1 MALADQLEAIRH
13 EHGPWTAHNI
23 ELAPGLF
30 TIAPA
35 PADRAQ
41 QRAALYSGLAAR
53 LLRRPLRGQRL
64 LDLGCLEG
72 GISLALARQ
81 GAHCT
86 GVDVRPSHLAK
97 AKFAAKT
104 LGLQR
109 RCRWIEADV
118 TDEDLWGRLGL
129 FDLVICSG
137 LLYHLDA
144 PNLLPLL
151 RNLRSAC
158 RERGMALIDTNIAPS
173 PQTCVELPG
182 QPPLWGCD
190 WQEHEAETDHRQ
202 RMAAGWSSYRND
214 QAFWLTERS
223 LTNAL
228 VCAGFGTV
236 LKPLY
241 PYHEWGHQ
249 TRDVWIA
256 LPGDGHLNS
265 LPLRREPDPR
275 PWAHPGLP

>member
-1 MALADQLEAIRH
+1 MTLADQLAAIRL

-23 ELAPGLF
+23 EVEPGLF

-35 PADRAQ
+35 SPDRAQ
-41 QRAALYSGLAAR
+41 QRATLYSGLATT
-53 LLRRPLRGQRL
+53 LLRQPVRARKI

-72 GISLALARQ
+72 GISLALAQQ

-97 AKFAAKT
+97 AAFASRA
-104 LGLQR
+104 LRLHR
-109 RCRWIEADV
+109 RCRWLEADV
-118 TDEDLWGRLGL
+118 TDPNLWKRLGR

-144 PNLLPLL
+144 GDLLPLL
-151 RNLRSAC
+151 HHLRTAC
-158 RERGMALIDTNIAPS
+158 SDRGMALIDTNIAPA
-173 PQTCVELPG
+173 PQACVELPG
-182 QPPLWGCD
+182 QPPLWGCHWEEHPPAAD
-190 WQEHEAETDHRQ
+190 QQERL
-202 RMAAGWSSYRND
+202 AASWSSYRNN

-228 VCAGFGTV
+228 ITAGFGTV

-249 TRDVWIA
+249 TRDVWLA
-256 LPGDGHLNS
+256 LPGPANPAG
-265 LPLRREPDPR
+265 LPLRPDPDPR